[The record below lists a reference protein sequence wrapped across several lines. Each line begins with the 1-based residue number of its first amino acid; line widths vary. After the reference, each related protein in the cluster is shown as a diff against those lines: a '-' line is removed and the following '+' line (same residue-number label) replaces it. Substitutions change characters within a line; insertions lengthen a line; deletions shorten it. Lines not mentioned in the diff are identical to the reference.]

1 MPVSFQKYFG
11 KKVARIDCTGVFIE
25 TPTNPKAA
33 AEVYSQYKN
42 HSTVKYLIGITPR
55 MYTNY

>member
-11 KKVARIDCTGVFIE
+11 KKVALIDCTEVFIE

-33 AEVYSQYKN
+33 SEVYSQYK
-42 HSTVKYLIGITPR
+42 TILL
-55 MYTNY
+55 